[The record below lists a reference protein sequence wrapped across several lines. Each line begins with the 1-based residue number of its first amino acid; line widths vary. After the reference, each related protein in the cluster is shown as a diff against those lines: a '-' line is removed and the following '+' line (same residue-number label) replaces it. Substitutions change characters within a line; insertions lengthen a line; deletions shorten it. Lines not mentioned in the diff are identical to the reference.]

1 MKKNITFTI
10 LMLLLAVVSAQAS
23 PRDEWP
29 YNQHQKKT
37 TELKLGVTAGLNITQ
52 MHYSEVPEGI
62 KSQANNKAGVLV
74 GPTLLFTLPK
84 IGLGADVSAH
94 FDYRYATI
102 SDVGIKTLSVQI
114 PLNLR
119 YGIDIDDLNIF
130 VFAGPQLNVP
140 VGNKTTNVLG
150 AEWRTTNSGLSLNF
164 GLGVLAMDIIQARIC
179 YNLSMKNTGSFFYE
193 GEWRGNGK
201 ANALQVLVSYFF

>member
-1 MKKNITFTI
+1 MKKNITFTL
-10 LMLLLAVVSAQAS
+10 LMLLLAVVSVQAS

-52 MHYSEVPEGI
+52 MHYSEVPERI

-84 IGLGADVSAH
+84 IGLGADLSAH

-130 VFAGPQLNVP
+130 P
-140 VGNKTTNVLG
+140 
-150 AEWRTTNSGLSLNF
+150 SGE
-164 GLGVLAMDIIQARIC
+164 QRI
-179 YNLSMKNTGSFFYE
+179 
-193 GEWRGNGK
+193 
-201 ANALQVLVSYFF
+201 ADLV